1 MIDTLNY
8 NEVPFH
14 FVHCFR
20 TECPKA
26 SSCLRYQATRF
37 LPADKRCVKALNPTF
52 VGNPAE
58 CQEYLS
64 DTPVIYASGISRLFD
79 ELPYAKAKDVKDDI
93 ISLIGKSQY
102 YRMKNKTIG
111 ISPLQQHTIKTAPL
125 RAIVLGVSS
134 VVAVPAFPLTD
145 VCTG

>member
-37 LPADKRCVKALNPTF
+37 LPVDKHSVKALNPTF

-58 CQEYLS
+58 CKEYLS
-64 DTPVIYASGISRLFD
+64 DTPVLYAYGISKLFD
-79 ELPYAKAKDVKDDI
+79 ELPYAKARDIKDDI
-93 ISLIGKSQY
+93 IFLIGKTQF
-102 YRMKNKTIG
+102 YRMKNGTIG
-111 ISPLQQHTIKTAPL
+111 ISPAHQRTIKKVFQKYGIETEPVFD
-125 RAIVLGVSS
+125 RYESIYHW
-134 VVAVPAFPLTD
+134 
-145 VCTG
+145 

>member
-111 ISPLQQHTIKTAPL
+111 ISPLQQHTIKKVFFKYGIEAKP
-125 RAIVLGVSS
+125 VFDSY
-134 VVAVPAFPLTD
+134 FP
-145 VCTG
+145 VYQW